1 MTLPLDDVTFTKY
14 EFVELI
20 KKVAEL
26 IAEKNKL
33 LEMLKNP
40 LIETLKSARSCIETP
55 DDLNSDEIGH
65 VLEDIEHAISVIE
78 IAYGRF

>member
-26 IAEKNKL
+26 IIEKNKL
-33 LEMLKNP
+33 LEMLKSLTEHGMVAAP
-40 LIETLKSARSCIETP
+40 GPHYRWPDEYYDLFTRASKLIAE
-55 DDLNSDEIGH
+55 
-65 VLEDIEHAISVIE
+65 IEHE
-78 IAYGRF
+78 

>member
-26 IAEKNKL
+26 IAEKKKL
-33 LEMLKNP
+33 LEMLKDITEHGRVAAPGPQPNEYYDLFTRASK
-40 LIETLKSARSCIETP
+40 LIAE
-55 DDLNSDEIGH
+55 
-65 VLEDIEHAISVIE
+65 IEHE
-78 IAYGRF
+78 